1 MLNDQKAVRYV
12 FPYFLLRANEINFA
26 YLKSY
31 LVHLSVLPRTSEII
45 SLGMVSEIEVFVTC
59 VNFFTEFPI

>member
-12 FPYFLLRANEINFA
+12 FPYLLLRVNEINFA

-31 LVHLSVLPRTSEII
+31 LVQLSVLPHTSEII
-45 SLGMVSEIEVFVTC
+45 SLGMVSELEVLVTC
-59 VNFFTEFPI
+59 INFSTEFPV